1 MTYFNISTTINVD
14 FVYDEKIHDIPS
26 ATKEAIEQVVYEAL
40 SNAKFNGEV
49 NGVKI
54 NSIECP
60 QFSNLLCVP
69 DLRPMYEATVN
80 YVKLHQGKKGYVD
93 LQNPD
98 KSMVLALIYID
109 EEFEARERRVH
120 AVRVNPNNSDLEI
133 LVDKDVK
140 GYEGNKPLIFTRKD
154 IKAKESEWIP
164 VTDENVYFEHTLFK
178 ITENIREHVG
188 I

>member
-1 MTYFNISTTINVD
+1 MRQFNISTTINVD
-14 FVYDEKIHDIPS
+14 FVYDEKIQDIPT
-26 ATKEAIEQVVYEAL
+26 ATNEAIEQVVSGAL
-40 SNAKFNGEV
+40 GNGEI
-49 NGVKI
+49 NGVII
-54 NSIECP
+54 NSIKCP
-60 QFSNLLCVP
+60 QFSNLLSVP
-69 DLRPMYEATVN
+69 DLRPMYEATIS
-80 YVKLHQGKKGYVD
+80 YVKFHQGKKGYVD

-120 AVRVNPNNSDLEI
+120 AVRVNPNNNDLEI

-140 GYEGNKPLIFTRKD
+140 GYEGNKPLIFTRND